1 MCMTACMFTTCIFL
15 CSWLCLCV
23 SVRLRAG
30 VHSYMCMCVLHTRT
44 LPCEI
49 RLICHWCRRSFMI
62 NSPTCWKQC
71 YSALSTCGTYI
82 CARVCVSLRR
92 MCVWKCMQIDR
103 DVLLQKRRCGKC
115 HVTQVDWCQNSSMLS
130 VWAFIIYEREPLLWC
145 WQVWHTWSKRALLC
159 VHLLF
164 TTQGIRAIKPT
175 TLTGGWSDSKY
186 FFYNICIHI

>member
-1 MCMTACMFTTCIFL
+1 MYDSLHVHNLYFFVFLIVFVCLCLPPCTHTCACVCCTLAPFPVRLGWFVIDAGGR
-15 CSWLCLCV
+15 SWLIAQ
-23 SVRLRAG
+23 RAG
-30 VHSYMCMCVLHTRT
+30 NNVIPHY
-44 LPCEI
+44 LPVGRI
-49 RLICHWCRRSFMI
+49 
-62 NSPTCWKQC
+62 
-71 YSALSTCGTYI
+71 Y
-82 CARVCVSLRR
+82 VCVCVCLTAPYV
-92 MCVWKCMQIDR
+92 CVWKCMQIDR